1 MSRDQAV
8 RARRLCFGAGLRS
21 AHISLLFH
29 FLNVVLGNVI
39 CRLRDGDLARLA
51 RTCRGFTEL
60 ALDVLWAHPSYGV
73 WNLAQRMPQVLW
85 KVKQVSIGPRD
96 PQSTLVSSL
105 HILRGRA
112 LSESNLSRRL
122 HAA

>member
-1 MSRDQAV
+1 MH
-8 RARRLCFGAGLRS
+8 RAL
-21 AHISLLFH
+21 HIQE
-29 FLNVVLGNVI
+29 VLGNVI

-105 HILRGRA
+105 HILCGRA